1 MPRIV
6 DDVPDRTDRKYAWN
20 DWADG
25 ELREFVKGE
34 DFDTDPRAFANAAR
48 NAAVRRKATVENLE
62 VVIRGD
68 SVFLRF
74 VQRRT
79 PLTEER

>member
-1 MPRIV
+1 MPKIV
-6 DDVPDRTDRKYAWN
+6 QGVPERTDRIYPWN

-34 DFDTDPRAFANAAR
+34 DFETDTRAFANAAR
-48 NAAVRRKATVENLE
+48 NAAARRRSTIEKLE

-79 PLTEER
+79 PLTETR